1 MSLDVKWL
9 VHSSFKL
16 TFTSTVIY
24 IDPFQ
29 IQGQPHDAD
38 YIFVTHTHH
47 DHLSLE
53 DIKKLTK
60 SDTKFIVSN
69 DGESQVRGLGGAISF
84 RPYDSQKIDNL
95 IITAIPAYNLNK
107 SFHPK
112 ENNWLGYVI
121 EFQDGTKF
129 FHSGDSD
136 NIPEYKELSKMGITI
151 AALPCGGTYT
161 MNATEAA
168 QAAEV
173 INPKQLIP
181 MHWGRIVGSEKDAL
195 EVKKYLENSDIE
207 VLILGQ

>member
-9 VHSSFKL
+9 GHASFKL
-16 TFTSTVIY
+16 TFASTVIY

-29 IQGQPHDAD
+29 ILGQPHDAD
-38 YIFVTHTHH
+38 YIFVTHTHY

-60 SDTKFIVSN
+60 SDTKFILSK
-69 DGESQVRGLGGAISF
+69 DGESHVQSLGDTISF
-84 RPYDSQKIDNL
+84 SPYDSQRIDNL

-112 ENNWLGYVI
+112 ANNWLGYVI
-121 EFQDGTKF
+121 DFKEGTKF

-136 NIPEYKELSKMGITI
+136 NISEYKELNKMGITI

-181 MHWGRIVGSEKDAL
+181 MHWGRIVGSKKDAL
-195 EVKKYLENSDIE
+195 EVKKYLENSNIE

>member
-1 MSLDVKWL
+1 VKWL
-9 VHSSFKL
+9 GHASFKL
-16 TFTSTVIY
+16 TFESIVIY

-29 IQGQPHDAD
+29 ILGQPHDAD
-38 YIFVTHTHH
+38 YIFVTHTHY

-53 DIKKLTK
+53 DIKKLIK
-60 SDTKFIVSN
+60 SDTKFILSK
-69 DGESQVRGLGGAISF
+69 DGESQVESLGSPFSF

-107 SFHPK
+107 PFHPK
-112 ENNWLGYVI
+112 ENNWLGYI
-121 EFQDGTKF
+121 IGFQDGAKF

-136 NIPEYKELSKMGITI
+136 NIPEYKELGKMRITF

-161 MNATEAA
+161 MNAKEAA

-173 INPKQLIP
+173 ISPKQLIP
-181 MHWGRIVGSEKDAL
+181 MHWGRIVGSQKDAL
-195 EVKKYLENSDIE
+195 EVKKYLENSNIE